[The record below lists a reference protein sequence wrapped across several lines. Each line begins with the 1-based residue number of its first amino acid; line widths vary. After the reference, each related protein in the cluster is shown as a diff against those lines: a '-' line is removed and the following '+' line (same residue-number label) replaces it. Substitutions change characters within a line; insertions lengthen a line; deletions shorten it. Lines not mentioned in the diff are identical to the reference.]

1 MSQVTRRKRR
11 PSRRKVSVQKPGG
24 VLHPRVEKVGPQRFG
39 VVCFDCH
46 KAASKWMF
54 ADFYGKVLVEPT
66 KVRHTR
72 PELNMAITQVRHV
85 AERHQ
90 IEDLVVAIERSGTYH
105 LPVKRSF
112 DRADLETRIVHP
124 FATKHYRL
132 PADAGNKTDDADLDA
147 IFRATIAGYGL
158 IEHELDDTFASLRL
172 LVRHRR
178 DLVDKRSI
186 ICCQIREHLEAVLP
200 GYAALFEDLWQSNVA
215 LPLVEWVGSAEQFQS
230 LGVKR
235 LSKLLHQHECRFLRP
250 TLERIVAWARSAATP
265 HPQSPVHQR
274 IWLTLEEDRR
284 EKCRKISQIEQELA
298 SLLVQ
303 TPYVLLLSHP
313 GVNVVSAAG
322 LAAEMGPVQ
331 HYPNA
336 KCITG
341 RAGIYPSRY
350 QSDEVDHP
358 DGPLVRRGNKQLRA
372 AILLVADNLIK
383 CNAYFRGLASLWK
396 CQGKDARDSRVKV
409 ACRFCR
415 ILYQIVAGRQVFA
428 HPGQRRR
435 DYILQ
440 KLTAFHQQ
448 HDTPMPI
455 VLTQLQHAIQQLPP
469 HAHADEAQSL
479 VAELHRV
486 DAAKGRA
493 VRHIAEILP
502 VVLARL
508 GVSDVQSIVREDQGS
523 S

>member
-1 MSQVTRRKRR
+1 MSQRTRRKRR
-11 PSRRKVSVQKPGG
+11 PSHRKLTVQKPGG

-54 ADFYGKVLVEPT
+54 ADFYGKVLIEPT

-72 PELNMAITQVRHV
+72 PELEMAVSQVRHAAV
-85 AERHQ
+85 EHHV
-90 IEDLVVAIERSGTYH
+90 EDLVVAIERTGTYH

-112 DRADLETRIVHP
+112 DRADFETRIVHP

-158 IEHELDDTFASLRL
+158 IEHELDDTYASLRL
-172 LVRHRR
+172 LARHRR
-178 DLVDKRSI
+178 DLVGKRSI
-186 ICCQIREHLEAVLP
+186 VCCQIREHLEAVLP
-200 GYAALFEDLWQSNVA
+200 GYAALFEDLWQSNIA
-215 LPLVEWVGSAEQFQS
+215 LALAEWVGSVGQFQK
-230 LGVKR
+230 LGVKG
-235 LSKLLHQHECRFLRP
+235 LCKLLRQHECRFLRP
-250 TLERIVAWARSAATP
+250 TVERIVAWARSAASP
-265 HPQSPVHQR
+265 HPQSTVHQR

-284 EKCRKISQIEQELA
+284 EKCRKIGDIERELA

-303 TPYVLLLSHP
+303 TPYLLLLSHP

-322 LAAEMGPVQ
+322 LAAEMGPVE

-336 KCITG
+336 KSITG

-350 QSDEVDHP
+350 QSDEVDHA
-358 DGPLVRRGNKQLRA
+358 DGPLVRKANKQLRA

-383 CNAYFRGLASLWK
+383 CNSYFRGLASLWK

-435 DYILQ
+435 DYVLQ
-440 KLTAFHQQ
+440 KLITFHRQ
-448 HDTPMPI
+448 HETPIPV
-455 VLTQLQHAIQQLPP
+455 VLTHLQNAIEQLPP
-469 HAHADEAQSL
+469 HARADEVQPL
-479 VAELHRV
+479 VAELQRTDTV
-486 DAAKGRA
+486 KGKA
-493 VRHIAEILP
+493 VRHIGEILP
-502 VVLARL
+502 VVLASL
-508 GVSDVQSIVREDQGS
+508 GVSEVQSMVREDQGPS
-523 S
+523 